1 MYRKIDASA
10 MHRCLFSIFLF
21 MITCRCNKY
30 YLGIVP

>member
-1 MYRKIDASA
+1 
-10 MHRCLFSIFLF
+10 